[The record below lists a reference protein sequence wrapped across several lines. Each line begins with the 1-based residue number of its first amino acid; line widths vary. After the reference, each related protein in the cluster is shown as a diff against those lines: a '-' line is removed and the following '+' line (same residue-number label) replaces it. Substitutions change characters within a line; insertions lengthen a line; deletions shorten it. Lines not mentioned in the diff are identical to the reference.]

1 MELLPELAIE
11 SDTKIVF
18 LIADGLGGL
27 PQPGKSEKTEIE
39 SANTPNLDR
48 LAQGSICG
56 MSEPIGPGIT
66 PGSGPAHL
74 SLFGYDPVKYQIG
87 RGALSAAGVGLEQG
101 QQDVAAR
108 INFATIDNNGVVR
121 DRRAG
126 RLPTEKTRDLCSL
139 LEGIKLPGAE
149 IIVRA
154 EKEHRGVV
162 LFKGEGLSDKL
173 TDSDPQKEGLP
184 ILEVKA
190 TEPHSARTASLIN
203 KFIRESIS
211 LLKSQPVANA
221 VLLRGFACYPDLPRF
236 DKLYKLK
243 SLALASYPMYKGI
256 ARLLGMKVLDGCETI
271 KDEFELLKANF
282 RNHDFFFVHFKKTD
296 SAGEDGD
303 FDRKVKAIEELDGYV
318 PQLMDLKPDVIVVTG
333 DHSTPSVL
341 KSHSW
346 HPVPFLLY
354 SRYCRPDDVSTFSE
368 SACRKGLL
376 GVFPAVNIMPLALA
390 NGLRLKK
397 FGA

>member
-1 MELLPELAIE
+1 MPGLVTE
-11 SDTKIVF
+11 SETKIVF

-27 PQPGKSEKTEIE
+27 PQNGKSGKTELE
-39 SANTPNLDR
+39 SARTPNLDA
-48 LAQGSICG
+48 LVKGSICG
-56 MSEPIGPGIT
+56 LIEPVGPGIT

-74 SLFGYDPVKYQIG
+74 ALFGYDPIRYQIG
-87 RGALSAAGVGLEQG
+87 RGALSAAGVGFYQG
-101 QQDVAAR
+101 PGDIAAR
-108 INFATIDNNGVVR
+108 INFATIDNDGKVI

-126 RLPTEKTRDLCSL
+126 RLPTEKTKELCSI
-139 LEGIKLPGAE
+139 LERIKLPGVE
-149 IIVRA
+149 VLLRA
-154 EKEHRGVV
+154 EKEHRAVV
-162 LFKGEGLSDKL
+162 IFRGDGLSDKI

-190 TEPHSARTASLIN
+190 IQPESIKTASLVN
-203 KFIRESIS
+203 KFIQESLL
-211 LLKSQPVANA
+211 LLKSQTPANA
-221 VLLRGFACYPDLPRF
+221 LLLRGFANYPDLPKI

-243 SLALASYPMYKGI
+243 AAAIASYPMYKGI
-256 ARLLGMKVLDGCETI
+256 ARLIGMKALDGCETI
-271 KDEFELLKANF
+271 EDEFKLLKENF
-282 RNHDFFFVHFKKTD
+282 KDYDFFFVHFKKTD

-303 FDRKVKAIEELDGYV
+303 FDRKVRAIEELDGYI
-318 PQLMDLKPDVIVVTG
+318 PQLMDLKPDVVVVTG

-368 SACRKGLL
+368 SACRKGSL
-376 GVFPAVNIMPLALA
+376 GTFPAVNIMPLALA